1 MLHHNTWSQM
11 PCVMMMLMIP
21 VCFLRGLL
29 PDEFASWYS
38 CTAIFFSSSI
48 LLESSTQGA
57 QDIMDRELQR
67 PIIITGAFHF
77 LILHHNIKTWI
88 HVPPLMM
95 LMIMLMG
102 LLPDG
107 FASCHSCTANF
118 FSLSSIL
125 LESSTPGAQDIKD
138 QCWIP
143 WSQGHFISSW
153 CITTSTPESKCTG
166 WWSSW
171 VCFLMGFASCHC
183 WTGIFSRLQFSW
195 KTPKTYNCLQ
205 VIEISISQVLDSSW
219 IGILPFKITTFSYSH
234 LVCVLSA
241 CSLHHL
247 RITTAFRLQTW
258 KNSCLVSLKDF
269 KTVCQILNG
278 SLNFFIPELD

>member
-1 MLHHNTWSQM
+1 
-11 PCVMMMLMIP
+11 
-21 VCFLRGLL
+21 
-29 PDEFASWYS
+29 
-38 CTAIFFSSSI
+38 
-48 LLESSTQGA
+48 
-57 QDIMDRELQR
+57 
-67 PIIITGAFHF
+67 
-77 LILHHNIKTWI
+77 
-88 HVPPLMM
+88 
-95 LMIMLMG
+95 MG

-125 LESSTPGAQDIKD
+125 LESSTPGAQDIMD
-138 QCWIP
+138 QCCIP

-171 VCFLMGFASCHC
+171 VCFLMGFASCHS

-241 CSLHHL
+241 CSLYHL
-247 RITTAFRLQTW
+247 MIATDFRLQTW
-258 KNSCLVSLKDF
+258 KNSFLVSLKDF